1 VGPVG
6 AALRA
11 RSWDDM
17 AAEIAAAV
25 EAAA

>member
-1 VGPVG
+1 VAPVG

-17 AAEIAAAV
+17 AAEIVAAV
-25 EAAA
+25 EGRA